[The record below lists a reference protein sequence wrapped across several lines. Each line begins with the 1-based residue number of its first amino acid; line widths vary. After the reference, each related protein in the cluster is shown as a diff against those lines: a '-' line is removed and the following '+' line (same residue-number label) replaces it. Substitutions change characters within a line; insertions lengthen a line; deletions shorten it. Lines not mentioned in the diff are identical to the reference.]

1 MSTLIVIAK
10 EPIPG
15 RVKTRLTPP
24 FTPQEAAQLA
34 EAALVDTLRAASETT
49 ADHRLLVLQGEPGP
63 WLPEQF
69 TVVPQVSGTLDM
81 RIAAAFQE
89 AAKIDAG
96 PALLIGMD
104 TPQVDPKVLEE
115 AFAAM
120 GCANTPY
127 PAPATR
133 QTANGQPPTVPSPR
147 LAPTSRPVPV
157 SHQSATAHAAP
168 PSPLATTHPTP
179 TTSHLA
185 PVPHPTITAHL
196 APSSPL
202 AAPSHPTPS
211 HPTPVPHATATGH
224 AALPSPLTTPDQP
237 TPPPH
242 PAIVS
247 SLAPAPLDAVFG
259 PAEDGGFWALGLRD
273 PAHLRVAGLL
283 LGVPMSQPETGRIQL
298 GRLIDAGLRVELLPS
313 LRDIDTAPDAYAAAG
328 LAPGGLF
335 ARRLASLSPVSW
347 NGPAQANAWPTPAAT
362 VAVAPASWNGPVSA
376 SYERA
381 LWLTLS
387 QDVGCL
393 PILLEGEDGES
404 VELDVARYAAAP
416 DAADTAL
423 LDRCTGPTLDIGC
436 GPGRLSAELARR
448 GIPSLGVDVAPVALL
463 LARAAGATTL
473 RRSVF
478 DPLPGEGRWPH
489 ALLIDGNIGIGGDP
503 AALLARVK
511 ALLMPTGGELVV
523 ETASEDVDERHRL
536 RVDGRGTALPW
547 ARLGTAALR
556 GVAEQLGYVVSAQWQ
571 SQDRHFVALTT

>member
-10 EPIPG
+10 QPVPG
-15 RVKTRLTPP
+15 KVKTRLTPP
-24 FTPQEAAQLA
+24 FTPQEAARLA
-34 EAALVDTLRAASETT
+34 EAALVDTLTAACRTRV
-49 ADHRLLVLQGEPGP
+49 DHRLLVLQGEPGP
-63 WLPEQF
+63 WLPPGF
-69 TVVPQVSGTLDM
+69 TVVPQVSGTLDV
-81 RIAAAFQE
+81 RIAAAFRE

-120 GCANTPY
+120 GCTA
-127 PAPATR
+127 ATQR
-133 QTANGQPPTVPSPR
+133 VPDRRHATIP
-147 LAPTSRPVPV
+147 
-157 SHQSATAHAAP
+157 HQIAAG
-168 PSPLATTHPTP
+168 HPT
-179 TTSHLA
+179 L
-185 PVPHPTITAHL
+185 
-196 APSSPL
+196 
-202 AAPSHPTPS
+202 
-211 HPTPVPHATATGH
+211 
-224 AALPSPLTTPDQP
+224 P
-237 TPPPH
+237 TPPATSSRSVPLPH
-242 PAIVS
+242 PAPPAAPHQLTSLPRPAIVS
-247 SLAPAPLDAVFG
+247 SLPPVPHDAVFG
-259 PAEDGGFWALGLRD
+259 PAEDGGFWALGLRE
-273 PAHLRVAGLL
+273 PAHSRVVGLL
-283 LGVPMSQPETGRIQL
+283 LGVPMSQPETGHIQFS
-298 GRLIDAGLRVELLPS
+298 RLVDADLRVELLPS
-313 LRDIDTAPDAYAAAG
+313 LRDIDTAPDAYAAADLVPHG
-328 LAPGGLF
+328 AF
-335 ARRLASLSPVSW
+335 ARRLASLSPATAAPPSW
-347 NGPAQANAWPTPAAT
+347 T
-362 VAVAPASWNGPVSA
+362 GPVST
-376 SYERA
+376 SYDRA

-387 QDVGCL
+387 QDAGCL

-416 DAADTAL
+416 DATDTAL

-503 AALLARVK
+503 AALLTRVK

-536 RVDGRGTALPW
+536 RVDGRGAALPW

-556 GVAEQLGYVVSAQWQ
+556 AVAEQLGYAVSAQWQ

>member
-24 FTPQEAAQLA
+24 FTPQEAARLA
-34 EAALVDTLRAASETT
+34 EAALVDTLTAARK
-49 ADHRLLVLQGEPGP
+49 AKVDHRLLVLQGEPGP
-63 WLPEQF
+63 WLPPGF
-69 TVVPQVSGTLDM
+69 TVVPQVSGTLDV

-120 GCANTPY
+120 GCAAVSRT
-127 PAPATR
+127 APIPHQVA
-133 QTANGQPPTVPSPR
+133 AGQAALPST
-147 LAPTSRPVPV
+147 LAASDQSRPQTSPSRYTAAPV
-157 SHQSATAHAAP
+157 SHAAP
-168 PSPLATTHPTP
+168 PSTLGAPDDPAPTSRRIVPGHAMPAPTHEATARPAR
-179 TTSHLA
+179 L
-185 PVPHPTITAHL
+185 PHPTIV
-196 APSSPL
+196 SSL
-202 AAPSHPTPS
+202 
-211 HPTPVPHATATGH
+211 TPVPH
-224 AALPSPLTTPDQP
+224 
-237 TPPPH
+237 
-242 PAIVS
+242 
-247 SLAPAPLDAVFG
+247 DAVFG

-273 PAHLRVAGLL
+273 PAHPRVAGLL
-283 LGVPMSQPETGRIQL
+283 LGVPMSQPETGAVQFS
-298 GRLIDAGLRVELLPS
+298 RLVDADLRVELLPS
-313 LRDIDTAPDAYAAAG
+313 LRDIDTAPDAYAAAD
-328 LAPGGLF
+328 LAPAGLF
-335 ARRLASLSPVSW
+335 ARRLASITTTVPV
-347 NGPAQANAWPTPAAT
+347 T
-362 VAVAPASWNGPVSA
+362 PASWSGPVSA
-376 SYERA
+376 SYDRA

-387 QDVGCL
+387 QDAGCL

-416 DAADTAL
+416 DAADSAL

-503 AALLARVK
+503 AALLTRVK
-511 ALLMPTGGELVV
+511 ALLRPAGGELVV

-556 GVAEQLGYVVSAQWQ
+556 AVAEPLGYAVSAQWQ
-571 SQDRHFVALTT
+571 SQNRHFVALTT

>member
-24 FTPQEAAQLA
+24 FSPQEAAQLA

-63 WLPEQF
+63 WLPDGF
-69 TVVPQVSGTLDM
+69 TVVPQVSGTLDV
-81 RIAAAFQE
+81 RIAAAFQ
-89 AAKIDAG
+89 AAARIDAG

-120 GCANTPY
+120 GCA
-127 PAPATR
+127 PAPHPAPVTR

-147 LAPTSRPVPV
+147 LAPRP
-157 SHQSATAHAAP
+157 T
-168 PSPLATTHPTP
+168 
-179 TTSHLA
+179 
-185 PVPHPTITAHL
+185 PVPHPTTTG
-196 APSSPL
+196 PL
-202 AAPSHPTPS
+202 
-211 HPTPVPHATATGH
+211 
-224 AALPSPLTTPDQP
+224 ALPSPLPTPNLP
-237 TPPPH
+237 APPPH

-247 SLAPAPLDAVFG
+247 SLTSAPLDAAFG

-273 PAHLRVAGLL
+273 PAHPRVAGLL

-328 LAPGGLF
+328 LAPGSLF
-335 ARRLASLSPVSW
+335 ARRLASVSPVSW
-347 NGPAQANAWPTPAAT
+347 DGPARATAWPTPAAT
-362 VAVAPASWNGPVSA
+362 AAVAPASWNGPVSA

-387 QDVGCL
+387 QDAGCL

-503 AALLARVK
+503 AALLTRVK

-536 RVDGRGTALPW
+536 RVDGHGTALPW

-556 GVAEQLGYVVSAQWQ
+556 AVAEQLGYVVSAQWQ